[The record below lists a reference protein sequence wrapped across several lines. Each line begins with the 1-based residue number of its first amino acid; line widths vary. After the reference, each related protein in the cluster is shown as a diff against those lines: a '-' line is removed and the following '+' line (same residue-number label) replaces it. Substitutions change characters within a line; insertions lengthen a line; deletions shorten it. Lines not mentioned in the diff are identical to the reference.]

1 MKIQIAPSI
10 LSADFGC
17 LNEEIALV
25 EPYSDRLHFD
35 VMDGHFVPN
44 ISFGAPVLKWI
55 KTKLPIDAHLM
66 IETPE
71 RFCDDFAKAGA
82 RVIIV
87 HAEACKDLKHVLGYL
102 RGLGVGV
109 GVSIKPL
116 SLVSKIKS
124 VLDMVDQVLVMT
136 VEPGF
141 GGQEFMADMV
151 PKISELRGLGFDGD
165 IAVDGG
171 VDEKTARICVTAG
184 ANILVAGN
192 YIFGSEDRV
201 AAIKNLRE

>member
-10 LSADFGC
+10 LSADFGR
-17 LNEEIALV
+17 LNEEVALV

-44 ISFGAPVLKWI
+44 ISFGAPVMKWI
-55 KTKLPIDAHLM
+55 KTKLPIDVHLM

-82 RVIIV
+82 KVIIV
-87 HAEACKDLKHVLGYL
+87 HEEACKDLAHVLGYL

-109 GVSIKPL
+109 GVSIKPKTP
-116 SLVSKIKS
+116 VSKIEG
-124 VLDMVDQVLVMT
+124 VLSLVDQVLVMT

-151 PKISELRGLGFDGD
+151 PKISELRALGFNGD

-171 VDEKTARICVTAG
+171 IDEKTGRICVTAG

-192 YIFGSEDRV
+192 YIFGAKDRI
-201 AAIKNLRE
+201 AAILRLTD